1 MIIDLTPKAVTQVKK
16 NLQRRGH
23 GHGIKIGIKTT
34 GCSGMAYTLEYVDGI
49 PADNNYYNIEGYE
62 DCMIVSEKQH
72 EFILKGLM
80 IDYVRKGLNEGF
92 EFTNSNESDRC
103 GCGESFRI
111 KS

>member
-1 MIIDLTPKAVTQVKK
+1 MIINLTPQAVTQIKK

-23 GHGIKIGIKTT
+23 GLGVKIGIKTT
-34 GCSGMAYTLEYVDGI
+34 GCSGMAYTLEYVDRI
-49 PADNNYYNIEGYE
+49 PDDNNYYNIEGYE

-111 KS
+111 